1 MPELVNRIITHFL
14 ISIAGVA
21 IAGVFGITLGII
33 LSRNR
38 KIASPVIS
46 IIEVFQTIPSL
57 AMLSILLIFFGL
69 GNTTAV
75 IAIFFYSLLP
85 IVRNTYTAIIS
96 LDPAMIEAG
105 RGMGM
110 SSMQL
115 LTRVELPNAVPVIVS
130 GLRISLITAYGIVT
144 IAVLVGGGGLG
155 KYVYRGT
162 QMQDMGMLLTGAI
175 PICLMAIFT
184 DLILNQVEKK
194 LAKHNNKRET
204 TGTILGGKT

>member
-1 MPELVNRIITHFL
+1 MQELFSRIMTHLL
-14 ISIAGVA
+14 ISLAGVSL
-21 IAGVFGITLGII
+21 AGVTGIIVGII
-33 LSRNR
+33 LTRFR
-38 KIASPVIS
+38 RLATPVIG

-69 GNTTAV
+69 GNMTA
-75 IAIFFYSLLP
+75 IMAIFFYSLLP

-96 LDPAMIEAG
+96 VEPALLEAG

-110 SSMQL
+110 SNLQL

-155 KYVYRGT
+155 KYVYRGA

-175 PICLMAIFT
+175 PISLMAVGT
-184 DLILNQVEKK
+184 DLILNRVEKV
-194 LAKHNNKRET
+194 LSKHNNKT
-204 TGTILGGKT
+204 K